1 MNPRTLAAGLLGLGI
16 VVAVAGLFV
25 NIRYLVTMHVV
36 NGLVTLSTPDV
47 TRNLFVTFVGVA
59 IIYFSVHLFL
69 AKEDVPVTVV
79 DAELLAKA
87 EKEREKQ

>member
-1 MNPRTLAAGLLGLGI
+1 MNVRTLAAGLLALG
-16 VVAVAGLFV
+16 VVIALVGMFV
-25 NIRYLVTMHVV
+25 NIRYLVTVHEV
-36 NGLVTLSTPDV
+36 NGLVTLSSPSV

-69 AKEDVPVTVV
+69 AKEDVPVTVM

-87 EKEREKQ
+87 EKEREK